1 MSTVTRKVTFHNKDD
16 KFHRSLQQKGVQVLF
31 QDRVLYILEDD
42 SDVVCIDCHCEV
54 VIQVL
59 GSVPPDNFTFLRV
72 YRKTE
77 DLGQSKDKRMP
88 LQPKP
93 KETNIIII
101 NNNMMIQ
108 HVIEPG

>member
-1 MSTVTRKVTFHNKDD
+1 
-16 KFHRSLQQKGVQVLF
+16 LQQKGVQVLF
-31 QDRVLYILEDD
+31 QDRVLYILEND

-59 GSVPPDNFTFLRV
+59 GSVPPDNFTFLRAC
-72 YRKTE
+72 RKTD

-108 HVIEPG
+108 HVIEPGGEEVEENKLLDIFQA

>member
-1 MSTVTRKVTFHNKDD
+1 MK
-16 KFHRSLQQKGVQVLF
+16 
-31 QDRVLYILEDD
+31 YLEND

-59 GSVPPDNFTFLRV
+59 GSVPPANYTFLRV
-72 YRKTE
+72 YTKTE

-108 HVIEPG
+108 HVIEPGGEEVEEDKLLDIFQA